1 MYRKYDLTS
10 EEIAGLANLALAT
23 QEALIAS
30 MRDMYFVVGSER
42 FHDTLM
48 NMTVSLIL

>member
-1 MYRKYDLTS
+1 MFEIPGGSRERLTGW
-10 EEIAGLANLALAT
+10 IMAT